1 MNNRFRLPMYNGLP
15 IQSFWFIVI
24 IHTAFFMAR
33 IPGYKSGICCLFDD
47 VSGNVPT
54 VNVPQPSIPVP
65 EDVRAAAKRLAGKVL
80 RTPVLRISAI
90 DAATNA
96 EVYIKAE
103 CMQRIGAFKA
113 RGALHAVG
121 RLDPAIRARGII
133 TYSSGNHAQ
142 AVALAAKEYGISAD
156 IAMPVDAPAI
166 KVEGVRSLGANIVFA
181 GTTSTERRNAALTI
195 RERTGG
201 TIIEPFDDADIIA
214 GQGTATLELLE
225 EVAAQTNGQSLDALF
240 VPVGGGGLLAGA
252 CLAAADTST
261 RVYSVEPA
269 GCDAMAQSLEAGH
282 RVEVQPGP
290 TLADGLKPVMVG
302 ERNFAIAKKYVAGS
316 YRVNDDEIRH
326 SMALLLFAGKVLA
339 EPSGAAALA
348 AVLRNSLSDR
358 PKRIGVIIS
367 GGNVDRSVL
376 LDVLGKAAG

>member
-1 MNNRFRLPMYNGLP
+1 MG
-15 IQSFWFIVI
+15 FW
-24 IHTAFFMAR
+24 HCRRAR
-33 IPGYKSGICCLFDD
+33 DRVLGFVNI
-47 VSGNVPT
+47 SGNVPL
-54 VNVPQPSIPVP
+54 VNASQASIPIP
-65 EDVRAAAKRLAGKVL
+65 ENVRDAAKRLAGKVV
-80 RTPVLRISAI
+80 RTPVLRIPAI
-90 DAATNA
+90 DAAANA

-103 CMQRIGAFKA
+103 NMQRIGAFKA

-121 RLDPAIRARGII
+121 RLDPYIRARGII

-142 AVALAAKEYGISAD
+142 AVALAAKEYGVTAD

-166 KVEGVRSLGANIVFA
+166 KVEGVRTLGANIVFA
-181 GTTSTERRNAALTI
+181 GTTSTERRNAAWAI

-225 EVAAQTNGQSLDALF
+225 DVAAGTNGDSLDALF
-240 VPVGGGGLLAGA
+240 VPVGGGGLIAGA
-252 CLAAADTST
+252 CLAAAEAST
-261 RVYSVEPA
+261 RVYSVEPV
-269 GCDAMAQSLEAGH
+269 GCDAMAQSLEAGQ

-290 TLADGLKPVMVG
+290 TLADGLKPVTVG
-302 ERNFAIAKKYVAGS
+302 ERNFVIAQKYVAGS
-316 YRVNDDEIRH
+316 YRVNDDEIRNA
-326 SMALLLFAGKVLA
+326 MNLLLFAGKVLA

-348 AVLRNSLSDR
+348 AALRNGLPER

-376 LDVLGKAAG
+376 VDVLSKSGQRDG